1 MTRMPSRHQGAARS
15 KRRILRV
22 VLAGS
27 VAAAIGVQTLPALA
41 QEGVVAP
48 ISLLDRPIPF
58 TPAGADPRLA
68 ASFASRS
75 DALNTFRF
83 TPATANGESSKVRV
97 ALRSSSNRPIRL
109 AESRNEV
116 VARGD
121 SAADLTPSTYNL
133 GVDVGWKRV
142 TLTGDVART
151 QTLSPTVPDREG
163 AQIGVNYDLKKFSG
177 QVKVS
182 ADRDTNP
189 TAPAVTP
196 TESYAVDV
204 GGAVKVSRNIALTG
218 GVRYRVDQERGN
230 DPLQGADR
238 EDSQA
243 VYVGGK
249 LRF

>member
-1 MTRMPSRHQGAARS
+1 MTILSARQQKS
-15 KRRILRV
+15 APERRRTARR
-22 VLAGS
+22 VLAASLAVAVGS
-27 VAAAIGVQTLPALA
+27 QTLPALA
-41 QEGVVAP
+41 QEGMSAPVAL
-48 ISLLDRPIPF
+48 SDRPIPF

-68 ASFASRS
+68 ASFASRL
-75 DALNTFRF
+75 DAPDTFRF
-83 TPATANGESSKVRV
+83 TPATQNAGSSKVRV
-97 ALRSSSNRPIRL
+97 TMRSSTDRPIRI

-121 SAADLTPSTYNL
+121 RTAELTPSTYNL

-142 TLTGDVART
+142 ALTGEVAKS
-151 QTLSPTVPDREG
+151 QTMSPTVPDREG
-163 AQIGVNYDLKKFSG
+163 AQIGINYDLKKFSG
-177 QVKVS
+177 RVKVS
-182 ADRDTNP
+182 ADRDTSP

-218 GVRYRVDQERGN
+218 GVRYRVDQERGA
-230 DPLQGADR
+230 DPLQGAGR